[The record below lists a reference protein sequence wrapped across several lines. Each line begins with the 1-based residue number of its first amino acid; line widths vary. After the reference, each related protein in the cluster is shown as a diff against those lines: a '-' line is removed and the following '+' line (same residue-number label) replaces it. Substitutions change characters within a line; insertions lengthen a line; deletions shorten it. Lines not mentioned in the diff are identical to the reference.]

1 MWRDPSRGNQVQ
13 VRYVMSDSWGEPI
26 QINRRPDSKMSFS
39 KYEKEQLA
47 ESMGILT
54 VAFTLALSNG
64 LSPVM
69 KNPEILI
76 NTLPLAFGAV
86 MTGFLLHELAH
97 KWMAQQYGCWASYR
111 GNINGLYF
119 ALLMSCAGFLLAAP
133 GAVMVSVRIT
143 DRQNG
148 IIAAVG
154 PISNIIIAL
163 VALYR
168 PGPMSNIPI
177 YNQCKHGEKK
187 PDYLHPKLR
196 KILEPTYGVIIY
208 QEQVMQI
215 AQKLSGFTAGEADIL
230 RRAMGKKK
238 RKELEKQEEKFIKG
252 AINNGIKKDIASFIS

>member
-1 MWRDPSRGNQVQ
+1 MWRDPSRGNQNVQ
-13 VRYVMSDSWGEPI
+13 VRYVMSDGWGEPV

-47 ESMGILT
+47 ESIGILT

-97 KWMAQQYGCWASYR
+97 KWMAQQYGCWAEYR
-111 GNINGLYF
+111 GNRNGLYF

-133 GAVMVSVRIT
+133 GAVMVSGRIT

-163 VALYR
+163 VAFPIYFFTVGLDY
-168 PGPMSNIPI
+168 PISLVGELAKFIVIINLILGGFNMIPI
-177 YNQCKHGEKK
+177 QPLDGS
-187 PDYLHPKLR
+187 
-196 KILEPTYGVIIY
+196 KIIVWSKYAYFGIIAAIFSITMLY
-208 QEQVMQI
+208 WNI
-215 AQKLSGFTAGEADIL
+215 APLS
-230 RRAMGKKK
+230 
-238 RKELEKQEEKFIKG
+238 
-252 AINNGIKKDIASFIS
+252 